1 MKYDGSADWRI
12 GGQLTLFLIIP
23 ALKFALSSELPA
35 THYLNFT
42 DLIFIWATLVI
53 SFGLILGI
61 LSNYYVLKQDKN
73 RLKLSE
79 SLAQKFLPVT
89 SPLIFAAILF
99 YVFI

>member
-1 MKYDGSADWRI
+1 
-12 GGQLTLFLIIP
+12 
-23 ALKFALSSELPA
+23 
-35 THYLNFT
+35 
-42 DLIFIWATLVI
+42 LVI

-61 LSNYYVLKQDKN
+61 LSNYYLLKQDES

-99 YVFI
+99 YVFV